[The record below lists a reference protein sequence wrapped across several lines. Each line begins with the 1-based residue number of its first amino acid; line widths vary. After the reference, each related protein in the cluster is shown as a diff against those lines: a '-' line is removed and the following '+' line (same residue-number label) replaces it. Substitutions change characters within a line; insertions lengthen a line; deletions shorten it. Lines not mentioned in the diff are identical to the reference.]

1 MEDTSSIATHPE
13 AVITKYD
20 HPEAVIRKYDGGAP
34 TAAADERSKDE
45 SRISSSSMFFS
56 YDNPC
61 HYLEVV
67 LRSFFSCLGL
77 NRSSDP
83 PSSSSSSSEEEEKEK
98 EKEESKETI
107 TEDVPPPTETE
118 EQTTEDGEGLLLLS
132 GSRAIKRPPR
142 PPVGTGRPP
151 QHN

>member
-1 MEDTSSIATHPE
+1 MEDPSSIAT
-13 AVITKYD
+13 
-20 HPEAVIRKYDGGAP
+20 HPEAVIRKYDGGVP
-34 TAAADERSKDE
+34 TAADEKSKDE
-45 SRISSSSMFFS
+45 STISSSSMFFS

-61 HYLEVV
+61 YYLEVV

-83 PSSSSSSSEEEEKEK
+83 SSSSSSSSSEEEEKEKQKEKEK

-118 EQTTEDGEGLLLLS
+118 EQTTEDVEGPLLLS
-132 GSRAIKRPPR
+132 ASRAVRRPPR

>member
-1 MEDTSSIATHPE
+1 MEDPSSIETHPE
-13 AVITKYD
+13 AV
-20 HPEAVIRKYDGGAP
+20 VRKYDGGAP
-34 TAAADERSKDE
+34 TAADERSKDE

-61 HYLEVV
+61 YYLELV
-67 LRSFFSCLGL
+67 LKSFFSCLGL

-83 PSSSSSSSEEEEKEK
+83 PSSSSSSSEEEKD
-98 EKEESKETI
+98 KEESKETI
-107 TEDVPPPTETE
+107 IEDVPPPTETE
-118 EQTTEDGEGLLLLS
+118 EQTEDVEGPLLLS
-132 GSRAIKRPPR
+132 GSRAVRRPPR

>member
-1 MEDTSSIATHPE
+1 MEDPSSIAT
-13 AVITKYD
+13 

-34 TAAADERSKDE
+34 TAADERSKEE
-45 SRISSSSMFFS
+45 STISSSSI
-56 YDNPC
+56 
-61 HYLEVV
+61 
-67 LRSFFSCLGL
+67 
-77 NRSSDP
+77 SSDP
-83 PSSSSSSSEEEEKEK
+83 SSSFSSSSEEEEKEKEVKEKEEKEK

-118 EQTTEDGEGLLLLS
+118 EQTTEDVEGPLLLS
-132 GSRAIKRPPR
+132 GSRALRRPQR

>member
-1 MEDTSSIATHPE
+1 MEDPSSIAT
-13 AVITKYD
+13 

-34 TAAADERSKDE
+34 TAADERSKEE
-45 SRISSSSMFFS
+45 STISSSSMFFS
-56 YDNPC
+56 YENPC
-61 HYLEVV
+61 YYLEVV
-67 LRSFFSCLGL
+67 LRRFFSCLGL

-83 PSSSSSSSEEEEKEK
+83 SSSFSSSSEEEEKEKEVKEKEEKEK

-118 EQTTEDGEGLLLLS
+118 EQTTEDVEGPLLLS
-132 GSRAIKRPPR
+132 GSRALRRPQR

>member
-1 MEDTSSIATHPE
+1 MEDPSSIAT
-13 AVITKYD
+13 

-34 TAAADERSKDE
+34 TAADERSKEE
-45 SRISSSSMFFS
+45 STISSSSMFVS

-61 HYLEVV
+61 YYLKVV

-77 NRSSDP
+77 KRLSDP
-83 PSSSSSSSEEEEKEK
+83 PSSSSSSSSEEEKEK
-98 EKEESKETI
+98 EKSKI

-118 EQTTEDGEGLLLLS
+118 EQTTVSPELEEDVEGPLLLS
-132 GSRAIKRPPR
+132 RRRPPR
-142 PPVGTGRPP
+142 PPIGTGSPP

>member
-1 MEDTSSIATHPE
+1 MEDPSSIAT
-13 AVITKYD
+13 

-34 TAAADERSKDE
+34 TAADERSKEE

-56 YDNPC
+56 YHNPC
-61 HYLEVV
+61 YYLEVV

-83 PSSSSSSSEEEEKEK
+83 SSSSSSSSSSEEEENEKQEK

-107 TEDVPPPTETE
+107 TEDFPPPTETE
-118 EQTTEDGEGLLLLS
+118 EQTTEDVEGPLLLS
-132 GSRAIKRPPR
+132 GSRAVKRPPR